1 MAAKMQVEAI
11 CHGTVIDHI
20 PPGKGLKILNRLHL
34 SNDKIRITVGLNLP
48 SAQYGTKDIIKA
60 ENWIFSK
67 DEANEL
73 ALLAPDATV
82 NLIEDYRVISK
93 SRVEL
98 PGELKGIFS
107 CPNSNCITHS
117 EPVDSRF
124 TIREEQDQV
133 RLHCHF
139 CEELFDKELFA

>member
-1 MAAKMQVEAI
+1 MQVEAI

-34 SNDKIRITVGLNLP
+34 SNEKVRLTVGLNLP

-73 ALLAPDATV
+73 ALLAPDATI

-98 PGELKGIFS
+98 PDELKGIFS

-117 EPVDSRF
+117 EAVHSRF
-124 TIREEQDQV
+124 SIHAENGQIRL
-133 RLHCHF
+133 RCHY
-139 CEELFDKELFA
+139 CEKLFDQELFA